1 MKHAKL
7 PQSDLEEVSQ
17 SPDSAPVGWEENA
30 QGDGL
35 QHASTYDR
43 GNYSYASRRPS
54 RAKFVIA
61 GVCALVL
68 VGAGVAVAATSLG
81 QGGAP
86 QAPSE
91 QPADEQLAKATER
104 AFVKADGVLI
114 PSGVAKRGDV
124 LENVAP
130 AADLSEKRA
139 DAYYRAEYDGKT
151 VYVAKSAVRTSAEE
165 APEQWTG
172 YATADAIIYARPD
185 FTGDDILTLQLNE
198 EVTVLDAFGDL
209 LFVRNADGFEGYV
222 PADKIMREPIEEEP
236 AADYSSGGG
245 STSYQAPSSSGGGNS
260 GGGSGNSGGSSSSA
274 PSPAPA
280 PSGGSGSSGGGTGAT
295 QGDGDEMAM
304 PVGYVPPADP
314 FLWGVGVAYAD
325 EPSSSQAEQAGEGLT
340 AVVLMDDVQLYAG
353 ILDRG
358 DEVTVKVDD
367 LFGFSEEGAQDAP
380 DASSDGE
387 AASGTASDA
396 QEAQPQGSG
405 EEAELQGDAS
415 AEDLCT
421 VVINDQEVTLPEKLL
436 RLESAA
442 AYEPWEGYALE
453 GALLYADYG
462 LTGDARELEVNEAL
476 NVVDSIG
483 TTLVVDVD
491 GTAFYIDEVH
501 VGKEPVEVVEE
512 PPAEEPAPAPVYS
525 APANTGGGSASGGG
539 SSSSSTPA
547 PAPSGS
553 GGGAASGSDAGQ
565 SGGSAGSDDSA
576 EWTAPKL

>member
-1 MKHAKL
+1 MDQEEYL
-7 PQSDLEEVSQ
+7 DGRSDG
-17 SPDSAPVGWEENA
+17 P
-30 QGDGL
+30 

-43 GNYSYASRRPS
+43 ENYSYASRRPS
-54 RAKFVIA
+54 RAKYVIA

-81 QGGAP
+81 QGEP
-86 QAPSE
+86 QVPSE
-91 QPADEQLAKATER
+91 QAVDEQPAKVTER

-114 PSGVAKRGDV
+114 PSGVAQRGDV
-124 LENVAP
+124 LQNVAP
-130 AADLSEKRA
+130 ASDLSEKRA

-172 YATADAIIYARPD
+172 YAAADAIIYARPD

-198 EVTVLDAFGDL
+198 EVTVLDSFGDL

-222 PADKIMREPIEEEP
+222 PSDKIMREPIEEEEP
-236 AADYSSGGG
+236 AADYSGGEG
-245 STSYQAPSSSGGGNS
+245 SAYYQAPSSNGGWSS
-260 GGGSGNSGGSSSSA
+260 GGGSGNSGGSAPSTPSA
-274 PSPAPA
+274 PPA
-280 PSGGSGSSGGGTGAT
+280 PSGGSGSGGSGSGGGAGAT
-295 QGDGDEMAM
+295 QGDGDEMTM
-304 PVGYVPPADP
+304 PVSYVPPADP

-325 EPSSSQAEQAGEGLT
+325 EPSSSRAEQAGEGMT
-340 AVVLMDDVQLYAG
+340 AVVLMDGVQLYAG

-367 LFGFSEEGAQDAP
+367 LFGFSEEGAQDAS
-380 DASSDGE
+380 DASSGGE
-387 AASGTASDA
+387 TASDA
-396 QEAQPQGSG
+396 ASDGREAQPHGSG
-405 EEAELQGDAS
+405 EEAELQGNAS

-421 VVINDQEVTLPEKLL
+421 VVINDQELTLPEKLL

-453 GALLYADYG
+453 GAFLFGDYG
-462 LTGDARELEVNEAL
+462 LAGDARELQVNEAL
-476 NVVDSIG
+476 NVIDSIG

-491 GTAFYIDEVH
+491 GTAFYIDETH
-501 VGKEPVEVVEE
+501 VGKEPVEVAEE
-512 PPAEEPAPAPVYS
+512 PPAEEPAAEGSAPAAPAYS
-525 APANTGGGSASGGG
+525 APAYTGGSTSGGG
-539 SSSSSTPA
+539 SSGGSAPAPAPA

-553 GGGAASGSDAGQ
+553 GSGASGPDAGQ
-565 SGGSAGSDDSA
+565 SGGSAGGGDSA